1 MMEIVGTADVCFTP
15 AEYFEL
21 QNQIMQSHVQW
32 GIICM
37 VIGFSIAK
45 VVPVIAA
52 YIRMK
57 YYGRSAE

>member
-1 MMEIVGTADVCFTP
+1 MMEITGTTDVCFTP
-15 AEYFEL
+15 IEYFDL

-37 VIGFSIAK
+37 VIGFSVAK

-52 YIRMK
+52 YIRTK
-57 YYGRSAE
+57 YYGKPAE